1 MSDSATQTSTP
12 ASQKGENCPLIPTHT
27 NLGSQQPKK
36 GNYTVWFPFTS
47 SPTPYSNLVP
57 HVHACWASRQHV
69 LREHRRKSRLPGS
82 TFYSSAV
89 QTLVEPEL
97 LARGYAGVLRVF
109 RTKSISRRKKK
120 PPRSPKL
127 YRGRH
132 VAVH

>member
-1 MSDSATQTSTP
+1 MLAPSGKLHS
-12 ASQKGENCPLIPTHT
+12 
-27 NLGSQQPKK
+27 
-36 GNYTVWFPFTS
+36 
-47 SPTPYSNLVP
+47 
-57 HVHACWASRQHV
+57 
-69 LREHRRKSRLPGS
+69 LPGS

-109 RTKSISRRKKK
+109 HTKSISRRKKK

-132 VAVH
+132 VTMH